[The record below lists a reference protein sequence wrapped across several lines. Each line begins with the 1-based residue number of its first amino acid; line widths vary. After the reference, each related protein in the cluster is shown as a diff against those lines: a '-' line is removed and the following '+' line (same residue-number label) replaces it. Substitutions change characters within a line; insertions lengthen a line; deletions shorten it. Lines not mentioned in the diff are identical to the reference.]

1 MSDPSQQ
8 FRIVLNTERQYSIW
22 PVDQPLPD
30 GWQTTG
36 RAGTKSECLAFIDAV
51 WNDVNPLSQRHL
63 DTRPRTLD

>member
-8 FRIVLNTERQYSIW
+8 FQIVLNPERQHSIW
-22 PVDQPLPD
+22 PVDQPLPE

-36 RAGTKSECLAFIDAV
+36 RVGSKSECLAFIDAV

-63 DTRPRTLD
+63 GGD